1 MADNGSINHCV
12 RWNTAL
18 TPPLPTATKTEGS
31 AALFTAGSIL
41 DTLTLVAFEG
51 FSFTEASV
59 KVVGYTVKL
68 DGVAECDVGCYRGA
82 HLDDPQG
89 LSSCPG
95 GEGSRYDI
103 SFLARIVVVA
113 RLVKRNWSLVVG

>member
-41 DTLTLVAFEG
+41 L
-51 FSFTEASV
+51 
-59 KVVGYTVKL
+59 
-68 DGVAECDVGCYRGA
+68 
-82 HLDDPQG
+82 
-89 LSSCPG
+89 LSLHSKALLSQRP
-95 GEGSRYDI
+95 
-103 SFLARIVVVA
+103 V
-113 RLVKRNWSLVVG
+113 